1 VSLAVPRGQI
11 AAIIGPNGAGKT
23 TLFNLITGHL
33 RPDAGAVLLIDLRML
48 GFMKQVSVAA
58 IDRLLPWGV
67 LGFGLNLVTGMLF
80 FVADYTRYATMTN
93 SFFPKMALI
102 VIGGIA
108 VLYFTIFEKPWELKP
123 GDNAPLTAKVMAIA
137 TVLMWSGVIIY
148 GRLLPY
154 LEGEGG

>member
-1 VSLAVPRGQI
+1 
-11 AAIIGPNGAGKT
+11 
-23 TLFNLITGHL
+23 
-33 RPDAGAVLLIDLRML
+33 
-48 GFMKQVSVAA
+48 
-58 IDRLLPWGV
+58 
-67 LGFGLNLVTGMLF
+67 
-80 FVADYTRYATMTN
+80 
-93 SFFPKMALI
+93 LI